1 MRKKK
6 KDQMKEFL
14 VEVRACADEGY
25 SKRQLASSLIP
36 DIGTEI
42 KVAES
47 EVTAALKGTQVAFR
61 GQGRGIID
69 YVLVLCCV
77 KVFYFHCLFFWIQFS
92 YFIVYIVYI
101 SIGSYHFIAV
111 RAPNYFVI
119 CVPSLFACPPPVGG
133 STREPFLGLS
143 LY

>member
-25 SKRQLASSLIP
+25 SKRQLVSSLIP

-61 GQGRGIID
+61 GQGRGVIN
-69 YVLVLCCV
+69 YFLVLCCV
-77 KVFYFHCLFFWIQFS
+77 HVFYF
-92 YFIVYIVYI
+92 FI
-101 SIGSYHFIAV
+101 IGSYHFIAA
-111 RAPNYFVI
+111 RRPNYFLISV
-119 CVPSLFACPPPVGG
+119 LALLACRPLRGG
-133 STREPFLGLS
+133 
-143 LY
+143 